1 MLTPPD
7 RPNYVVEAVILGQVG
22 PVPAVV
28 HAILKAYEDNGV
40 TEMTHQQVAKAA
52 GISHKTV
59 KRTLEKLYEAEL
71 SKSESQYRGKGRI
84 ANLYRAPTLGQT
96 DPTPQVKMTHP
107 PGQNDLPPGQNDL
120 PNRDEEETRVI
131 PGQEPVSTST
141 VGTSEKSRLSVFSEE
156 NLPLSR
162 GCLRQPGVETSFPT
176 DGEDVLD
183 NLGDFLRSP
192 GTYPT
197 TPPPVASR
205 KSGAFPNLLDQFEQA
220 RWLVAYFEV
229 PVLSVANQERQA
241 RGKNSQPSVGD
252 NRLTRWFS
260 SAMTLVRDH
269 SLEEV
274 VKVIDWVFAK
284 CDGVLPKSVVE
295 DDRLRASERKL
306 TRLAQIVACWD
317 ALVEEMTMG
326 PKAPM
331 SLMEVL
337 QATQNQGATR

>member
-59 KRTLEKLYEAEL
+59 KRTLEKLYEAGL
-71 SKSESQYRGKGRI
+71 SKSESQYQGKGRI

-96 DPTPQVKMTHP
+96 DPTPQVKMTY
-107 PGQNDLPPGQNDL
+107 PPGQNDL
-120 PNRDEEETRVI
+120 PNRDEEETRFI
-131 PGQEPVSTST
+131 PGQEPVSTSA
-141 VGTSEKSRLSVFSEE
+141 VGTSEKSRSPFFSKE
-156 NLPLSR
+156 NLSLSR
-162 GCLRQPGVETSFPT
+162 GCLRQPGVESSFPT

-229 PVLSVANQERQA
+229 PVLSVANQERQT
-241 RGKNSQPSVGD
+241 RGQKSQASVGD

-260 SAMTLVRDH
+260 SAMTLVHDH

-295 DDRLRASERKL
+295 DDRLLASERKL
-306 TRLAQIVACWD
+306 TRLAQIVAYWG

-326 PKAPM
+326 PKAPK

-337 QATQNQGATR
+337 QAKQNQGVTR